1 MHKKHMQELRDQVRR
16 TTIWG
21 YNNPRWLAEML
32 HAPQHIRDACNVLN
46 IKQYNICMEHE
57 KSVEMLVR
65 WMDEQIEQMAD
76 DVPEVKQ

>member
-16 TTIWG
+16 TSIWG
-21 YNNPRWLAEML
+21 YNNPRWVADML
-32 HAPQHIRDACNVLN
+32 HAPQHIRDACNHLH
-46 IKQYNICMEHE
+46 IKQYNICKEHE
-57 KSVEMLVR
+57 LAVEMLLR